1 LSASRL
7 PIETERLI
15 IRPLQLDDAHD
26 LHELYSDA
34 GTMRFL
40 ETNVPATID
49 ESQAWVQSKIDLFE
63 RDGGMSLWAL
73 VERESGR
80 VIGDAGLQWEAIGGA
95 RGLDLGCR
103 VVRRLHGRGCATEAS
118 AAILRAAFG
127 AGFIRVTAQTAFDN
141 EAALH
146 VLRRIG
152 FRVEGETEWQGRQMA
167 FAACRQP
174 GMDVGDVL
182 AVLTSLDGLHVLLD
196 GGWGMDALLGEQT
209 RAHRDL
215 DLAVDATQL
224 IEAERRLATL
234 GYEET
239 EEGRVGRPTRAV
251 FVDPNGRLVDLHPL
265 AFDSTGDGWQLLPDG
280 RHGLYPAGELAVGTI
295 AGRAVPCISASLQVR
310 HHRGY
315 VLAEHDRADLRRLAE
330 PVDAGT

>member
-1 LSASRL
+1 MPAIRL

-15 IRPLQLDDAHD
+15 IRPLRLDDAHD

-34 GTMRFL
+34 ETMRFL
-40 ETNVPATID
+40 ETAVPRTID
-49 ESQAWVQSKIDLFE
+49 ESRAWVQSKIALFE

-80 VIGDAGLQWEAIGGA
+80 VIGDAGLQWEEIGGA

-127 AGFIRVTAQTAFDN
+127 AGFIRVTAQTALDN
-141 EAALH
+141 EAARH

-152 FRVEGETEWQGRQMA
+152 FRVEGKTEWQGRQMA
-167 FAACRQP
+167 FAVCRQP
-174 GMDVGDVL
+174 GMSEDDVL
-182 AVLTSLDGLHVLLD
+182 AVLTSLDDLHVWLD
-196 GGWGMDALLGEQT
+196 GGWGVDALLGEQT

-215 DLAVDATQL
+215 DLAVDAAQL
-224 IEAERRLATL
+224 VEAERRLATL

-239 EEGRVGRPTRAV
+239 
-251 FVDPNGRLVDLHPL
+251 DPDGRLLDLHPL
-265 AFDSTGDGWQLLPDG
+265 AFDSAGDGWQTLPDG
-280 RHGLYPAGELAVGTI
+280 KHALYPAGDLAAGTI
-295 AGRAVPCISASLQVR
+295 AGHAVPCISASLQVR

-315 VLAEHDRADLRRLAE
+315 VLAEHDRADLRRLGQ
-330 PVDAGT
+330 PVEAGA